1 MSKIY
6 KLSLKLNS
14 GLLSEL
20 QSDTIF
26 GHFCWRLKETLGE
39 EKLTEFLNLYLSGNP
54 VFTLSDG
61 ILEMENE
68 LFFPKPLLQ
77 APYKI
82 GPKNKHDRIKNFLE
96 QKESKDK
103 KFITIQQL
111 NLYLNDQLD
120 KYQISFV
127 DDYHS
132 KLKYPSFTTD
142 IRVNVQIDREN
153 LSASDGQL
161 FSTSPMY
168 IKDGTTVAVLI
179 KVIDEKYFTDNSFV
193 EVLKSVFAI
202 GYGRKKS
209 SGYGSFE
216 IKDYQVFNLLK
227 EPSESNGFMIL
238 GNYLPAN
245 NDKISDAYY
254 DTNVKY
260 GRLGEEY
267 SHSSNPFKKPILFL
281 TAGSCF
287 FTDEKEEFFGR
298 CTKKGEISDY
308 KPNVIQFGMPFTL
321 KLISEQL

>member
-26 GHFCWRLKETLGE
+26 GHFCWRFKETLGE
-39 EKLTEFLNLYLSGNP
+39 KKLTEFLDLYLSGNP

-61 ILEMENE
+61 IFEMKNE

-77 APYKI
+77 APYI
-82 GPKNKHDRIKNFLE
+82 IESKNKHDRIKNFLE

-103 KFITIQQL
+103 KLITIQQL
-111 NLYLNDQLD
+111 NLYLNDRID
-120 KYQISFV
+120 EYQKSFA
-127 DDYHS
+127 DDSHS
-132 KLKYPSFTTD
+132 KLKYPSFIND
-142 IRVNVQIDREN
+142 IRVNVQIDRET
-153 LSASDGQL
+153 LSAANGQL

-168 IKDGTTVAVLI
+168 IKDGVTIAILI
-179 KVIDEKYFTDNSFV
+179 KVINEKYFDDNK
-193 EVLKSVFAI
+193 LKEIIKLVFTT

-209 SGYGSFE
+209 SGYGDFDVINYSE
-216 IKDYQVFNLLK
+216 VNSIK
-227 EPSESNGFMIL
+227 EPNDSNGFIIL

-245 NDKISDAYY
+245 DDKISDAYY

-260 GRLGEEY
+260 GRLGEEF

-287 FTDEKEEFFGR
+287 FTDNKKEFYGR
-298 CTKKGEISDY
+298 CTTKGEISDY
-308 KPNVIQFGMPFTL
+308 KPIAIQNGMPLTL
-321 KLISEQL
+321 KLRRAD